1 MHDRINP
8 RLVKRIVEWGD
19 ARLRRCYASIGVP
32 RRDGIRVSRWRRH
45 GYQGSSQQNFTEK
58 GVHVAFLQFSS
69 KSHMRIAV
77 ATLSAPASRVNDPNG
92 SLKQAA
98 VPSPTSQLILRSPR
112 AIDQSISTRTESLSC
127 PPRTGSFV
135 CDNGG
140 TRRTVR
146 ILTAL
151 DAASRRPCND
161 CRCVSCRV
169 SIHCCFHHAGLCSGA
184 DDTTSA
190 HIASRRWLFRLESN
204 SRLAPRSWG

>member
-69 KSHMRIAV
+69 KSHLRIAV

-98 VPSPTSQLILRSPR
+98 VPSPTSQLILRCVFFQSSR
-112 AIDQSISTRTESLSC
+112 AIDQSIGTRTESLSC
-127 PPRTGSFV
+127 PPPALNPTTMRTG
-135 CDNGG
+135 
-140 TRRTVR
+140 
-146 ILTAL
+146 
-151 DAASRRPCND
+151 
-161 CRCVSCRV
+161 
-169 SIHCCFHHAGLCSGA
+169 
-184 DDTTSA
+184 
-190 HIASRRWLFRLESN
+190 HI
-204 SRLAPRSWG
+204 G